1 MDNLALLKELPQV
14 NMSDFDNYPATNPS
28 TQAQTQ
34 SQPNKKRS
42 RAAAQINAQPPERKG
57 PTKKLRTSYLEE
69 YGFQR
74 KLPPLVNPFAQ

>member
-42 RAAAQINAQPPERKG
+42 RAAA
-57 PTKKLRTSYLEE
+57 
-69 YGFQR
+69 
-74 KLPPLVNPFAQ
+74 